1 MLSRLQETPRMQND
15 HFAAFGQQQFEEFHL
30 QLGSLSPELDS
41 GGRSASGS
49 GGGFVSLGRLV
60 GVETGMA
67 HVLRRTGVG
76 REDGRP
82 ALNCNGLYVPVEGVR
97 GPAELF

>member
-1 MLSRLQETPRMQND
+1 MQND
-15 HFAAFGQQQFEEFHL
+15 HFVAFRQQQFTEFHL

-41 GGRSASGS
+41 GGRSASDPS
-49 GGGFVSLGRLV
+49 GGFVSLGGLV
-60 GVETGMA
+60 GVETGMV
-67 HVLRRTGVG
+67 HGLRRTGVG

-82 ALNCNGLYVPVEGVR
+82 VLNCNGLYVPVEGVR